1 MSVALLRYDGGAP
14 VSATVATTEIE
25 LAVVTWLYGRGLC
38 GFKGLRLFK
47 RECDPAKQARPP
59 RINIMALIGRG
70 LRALIGH
77 SSGKG
82 GKRRAGA
89 APAALLIAAIGTLV
103 PRLPAETLQTGNLGE
118 VHQVDPI
125 GPMRAFVVLF
135 SDAVGWTPALD
146 DVATELAHE
155 GALVV
160 GVDLPGYLKTLDTHQ
175 TSACHNGVGDIESVS
190 RWLQRKRGNASYLT
204 PVVAGVGEG
213 GTLAAV
219 LLAQAPAVTI
229 AGAIA
234 YNPTFSIHTRIPLC
248 STPAATTQPD
258 GGFAYGPWPTLPGF
272 WVVGFASNG
281 ATPARQRVAAQK
293 AAGTPVALVDVAG
306 LSPAAALAALLHP
319 HLSPAAKPPA
329 GRIANLPLVEL
340 PAAPRGPLLAIILS
354 GDGGWRDL
362 DKTIAEQLQSDGVSV
377 VGWDSLRYFW
387 SQKSPEQTA
396 RDLSAVIDHYVSRW
410 GTSKVALV
418 GYSFGADVLPF
429 AYDHLSPE
437 AKKRVVLLSLLGLAT
452 AADFEIRV
460 AGWLGEPPGKDALPT
475 EPALAAIDPTM
486 IQCFYGANED
496 DTACPFLLQNHK
508 AEVIRTA
515 GGHHFDHDYGALT
528 RRILEG
534 FRQRAG

>member
-1 MSVALLRYDGGAP
+1 
-14 VSATVATTEIE
+14 VS
-25 LAVVTWLYGRGLC
+25 
-38 GFKGLRLFK
+38 KG
-47 RECDPAKQARPP
+47 ECDPTEQP
-59 RINIMALIGRG
+59 RYLAASACLAPCPTLINTMSLIGGG

-77 SSGKG
+77 KSGRSG
-82 GKRRAGA
+82 RRNPGA
-89 APAALLIAAIGTLV
+89 TLAAALIAALATLA
-103 PRLPAETLQTGNLGE
+103 PCRPADALQAGNLGE

-125 GPMRAFVVLF
+125 GSMRGFVVLF
-135 SDAVGWTPALD
+135 SDAAGWTSALD
-146 DVATELAHE
+146 EVATALAHE

-160 GVDLPGYLKTLDTHQ
+160 GVDLPGYLKTLDTDQ
-175 TSACHNGVGDIESVS
+175 TRACHNGVGDIESIS
-190 RWLQRKRGNASYLT
+190 RRLQRERGNASYLT
-204 PVVAGVGEG
+204 PIVAGIGEG
-213 GTLAAV
+213 GALAAV

-234 YNPTFSIHTRIPLC
+234 YNPTVSVHTRIPLC
-248 STPAATTQPD
+248 STPAATAQPD
-258 GGFAYGPWPTLPGF
+258 GGFAYGPWSTLPGF

-281 ATPARQRVAAQK
+281 ATQGRQRVAAQK
-293 AAGTPVALVDVAG
+293 AAGTPVTLVDVARLG
-306 LSPAAALAALLHP
+306 PAVALATLLNP
-319 HLSPAAKPPA
+319 YLSSAAEPTT
-329 GRIANLPLVEL
+329 GGIANLPLVEL
-340 PAAPRGPLLAIILS
+340 PAAPRGHLLAIVLS

-410 GTSKVALV
+410 GASKVALV

-429 AYDHLSPE
+429 AYDRLSPE

-460 AGWLGEPPGKDALPT
+460 AGWLGEPPSKNALPT

-496 DTACPFLLQNHK
+496 DSACPFLLQNHET
-508 AEVIRTA
+508 EVIRTA
-515 GGHHFDHDYGALT
+515 GGHHFNHDYGVLT